1 MNCLFEIRLSALAL
15 FLLGVTGCSLSLP
28 GEFGSIEKKIKL
40 HAEHLLKERPQS
52 SKTLISEGHQI
63 HYLEVTDDES
73 KPLVLFIHGSPGDWT
88 AWAQYL
94 DDPEFRGKAHM
105 IAVDR
110 PGFGGSETGQ
120 VERSVSQQVRE
131 MAPLLSKAS
140 PGKKVLVVGHSYG
153 GPVAARL
160 VMDYPNR
167 VTDLLI
173 LAGSIDPAQEKDEWY
188 QIMAEWP
195 WLKPIIPR
203 AITVANEEIMAL
215 KQSLTEMLPLWSNI
229 SQKVTVL

>member
-1 MNCLFEIRLSALAL
+1 
-15 FLLGVTGCSLSLP
+15 
-28 GEFGSIEKKIKL
+28 
-40 HAEHLLKERPQS
+40 
-52 SKTLISEGHQI
+52 
-63 HYLEVTDDES
+63 
-73 KPLVLFIHGSPGDWT
+73 
-88 AWAQYL
+88 
-94 DDPEFRGKAHM
+94 
-105 IAVDR
+105 
-110 PGFGGSETGQ
+110 
-120 VERSVSQQVRE
+120 
-131 MAPLLSKAS
+131 
-140 PGKKVLVVGHSYG
+140 
-153 GPVAARL
+153 
-160 VMDYPNR
+160 MDYPNR